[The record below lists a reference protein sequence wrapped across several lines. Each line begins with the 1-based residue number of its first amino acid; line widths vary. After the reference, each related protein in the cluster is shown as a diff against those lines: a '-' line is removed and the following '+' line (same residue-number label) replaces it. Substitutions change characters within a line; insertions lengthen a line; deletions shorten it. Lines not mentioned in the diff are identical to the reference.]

1 MPEGDTIY
9 RAARAMARV
18 LEGNTITTFETGLAK
33 LASIH
38 DDKPL
43 TGRTIERI
51 EPRGKW
57 LLLHLSGDLILVTH
71 MLMSGSWHLYR
82 TGERWQR
89 PRKQM
94 RVAIAVEGWVA
105 VGFDIPI
112 AELHTAH
119 SLARHPTIPKLGIDA
134 LSDTYTAEAGAS
146 VLAQYAQTHPE
157 TEIAVALLNQRIIA
171 GLGNVYKSEIA
182 FAAHVNPFRHL
193 STITPH
199 ESQLMADLAQRYM
212 QANVADNASA
222 AIITYTGN
230 RRTTRAMNQSDRLWV
245 YGRAHQE
252 CRRCGATILSR
263 KQGTQA
269 RITFWCPTCQPWT
282 P

>member
-146 VLAQYAQTHPE
+146 ALAQYAQTHPE

-245 YGRAHQE
+245 YGRANQE

-269 RITFWCPTCQPWT
+269 RITFWCPTCQPWND
-282 P
+282 